1 MLVSAIGDRTGTAKG
16 TLRTVLNVVAGVLVI
31 FTVGLV
37 AVGLLMQGSQEERA
51 AAEAD
56 EAVTTYPS
64 RVCSALPAVDDIE
77 GDALPG
83 YFQLLDLG
91 DAERLDD
98 RHDEILDDMLA
109 ISEQIIRGSADESE
123 FGELELTIGDWM
135 QHLDQAMLA
144 MDMAYRTGDNGF
156 ESDASKAF
164 STARSEWTRI
174 ESLRAGPPVDVRPGK
189 RYSDCA
195 VGVSAN

>member
-1 MLVSAIGDRTGTAKG
+1 ML
-16 TLRTVLNVVAGVLVI
+16 

-37 AVGLLMQGSQEERA
+37 AVGLLMQGFQAERT

-156 ESDASKAF
+156 ESKHRGRPPRQEVQRLRRGRFCKLMFDDHGQQAPAGGPAGTWEPTWSRRRLTDGLAYWTTMKRP
-164 STARSEWTRI
+164 TAVQ
-174 ESLRAGPPVDVRPGK
+174 PP
-189 RYSDCA
+189 
-195 VGVSAN
+195 